1 MLHYALRSTHAHHSA
16 LLRWTPNSHL
26 TRKKACPYDL
36 SSLEARTMA
45 SNDGSSYPPRGLGQ
59 PLVTVSNVHGS
70 GIRPLVGGIAS
81 SPAGNDHPLAIT
93 SLPPPPVAPST
104 HVTQIANTIPAER
117 PAPVPSFTPN
127 PVQITNGP
135 LSPQKKTLGD
145 LADAFMAGP
154 SYRRTELKLPP
165 LLKPLPLPQNQ
176 TAMDRLRT
184 LVERRS
190 WDDVLRVS
198 HDMLRTPSSQ
208 YAGIYS
214 SLIKGTGT
222 DGDELASTSNIHQD
236 VVEIMTL
243 ECHAWLK
250 LRRYADLGKE
260 VEQWSFCVINDSKA
274 RHPDWVPWS
283 LQILAAESLQYTE
296 SGSGRCIDSL
306 YEIRGL
312 IDHDKRYVLAV
323 DSALSN
329 AFLRKQKWRLSL
341 ESLDHML
348 EIMPLVLKGDLL
360 LAHMA
365 EAWSRQGRILLQV
378 GAISE
383 AEKMFAKT
391 TPPSVTS
398 QKHWII
404 DKGPSQ
410 FAIQQG
416 MAHFARRNY
425 EDAMASFNNASD
437 FLRALPEPIYG
448 YRKEA
453 FVGPDIWVETPQGLL
468 TQAWNNM
475 GLSALYTCRMKEA
488 VRLMESLVREDP
500 TAYLTERLAFNLCT
514 LYELG
519 ADTAASARK
528 KRVLQLVATRFY
540 LHDISQEQFR
550 VN

>member
-1 MLHYALRSTHAHHSA
+1 M
-16 LLRWTPNSHL
+16 
-26 TRKKACPYDL
+26 
-36 SSLEARTMA
+36 SSNE
-45 SNDGSSYPPRGLGQ
+45 SSSYPPRGLGQ

-70 GIRPLVGGIAS
+70 GIRPLIGGIATA
-81 SPAGNDHPLAIT
+81 PVGNDHPLAMT
-93 SLPPPPVAPST
+93 SLPPPPVMTSPPA
-104 HVTQIANTIPAER
+104 TQIVNTVQAES
-117 PAPVPSFTPN
+117 PAPLVPVAPLI
-127 PVQITNGP
+127 QISNQP

-145 LADAFMAGP
+145 LADTFMAGP
-154 SYRRTELKLPP
+154 SYRLTELKLPP
-165 LLKPLPLPQNQ
+165 LLKPPPLPLNQ

-184 LVERRS
+184 LAERRS

-198 HDMLRTPSSQ
+198 GDMLRTPSSHF
-208 YAGIYS
+208 AGIYS
-214 SLIKGTGT
+214 SLIDGSGTADASLAT
-222 DGDELASTSNIHQD
+222 TSELHHD

-260 VEQWSFCVINDSKA
+260 VERWSFCVCNDQTAK
-274 RHPDWVPWS
+274 HPEWVPWS

-296 SGSGRCIDSL
+296 SDTDRCIDSL
-306 YEIRGL
+306 YNIRGL
-312 IDHDKRYVLAV
+312 VEDDKRYVLSV
-323 DSALSN
+323 DAALSN
-329 AFLRKQKWRLSL
+329 AFLRKRDWRLAL

-348 EIMPLVLKGDLL
+348 DVMPTVLEGELL

-365 EAWSRQGRILLQV
+365 EVWSRQGRILLQV

-383 AEKMFAKT
+383 AEQMFAKT
-391 TPPSVTS
+391 TPPSVTN
-398 QKHWII
+398 QQHWII
-404 DKGPSQ
+404 DKGPAQ

-416 MAHFARRNY
+416 MAQFARRNY
-425 EDAMASFNNASD
+425 QDAMASFKHASD
-437 FLRALPEPIYG
+437 LLRILPEPIYG

-453 FVGPDIWVETPQGLL
+453 FVGPEIWVETPQGLL

-475 GLSALYTCRMKEA
+475 GLSALYTCRMQEA

-540 LHDISQEQFR
+540 LHDISQDQFR